1 MCEGQ
6 RHRVVLCM
14 EARDEP
20 TVGDFSSVG
29 SSGFDDP
36 SGVST
41 RSKGCRK
48 ISPEIFSDNGLF
60 RRWLW
65 FLRGFAMTVIQLE

>member
-1 MCEGQ
+1 
-6 RHRVVLCM
+6 M

-29 SSGFDDP
+29 SSGFGDP

-48 ISPEIFSDNGLF
+48 ISPENFSGNGLF
-60 RRWLW
+60 RWLW